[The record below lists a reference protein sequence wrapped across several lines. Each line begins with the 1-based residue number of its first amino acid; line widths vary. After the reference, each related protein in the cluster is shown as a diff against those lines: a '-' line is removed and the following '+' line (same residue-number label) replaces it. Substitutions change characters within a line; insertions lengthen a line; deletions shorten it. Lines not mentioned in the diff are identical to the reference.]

1 MEFLSKRLQAVA
13 DFVRQ
18 GARVADVGTDHGY
31 LPVYLI
37 ENGIS
42 PSAVASDINE
52 GPLNSCKLLVSQR
65 CLQDKIKC
73 AISNGLQNINA
84 DDIDDVIIAGMG
96 GELIA
101 AILSDCSAVRDKH
114 LILNPMTHSEITR
127 SWLYLNGFLI
137 KNDIIVK
144 DGKHFYNIIDAEYGG
159 EPFEPTQ
166 TQCFLGNICDFSQ
179 KEYFNHLLNYLRNKE
194 KGGADY
200 SNVIKAIEDKI

>member
-1 MEFLSKRLQAVA
+1 MDILSKRLKAVA
-13 DFVRQ
+13 DCVND

-31 LPVYLI
+31 LPVYLV
-37 ENGIS
+37 ENGVS

-65 CLQDKIKC
+65 GLQDKIKC
-73 AISNGLQNINA
+73 VISDGLKNVDTTGI
-84 DDIDDVIIAGMG
+84 DDIIIAGMG

-101 AILSDCSAVRDKH
+101 NILSDCVAVKKKH

-144 DGKHFYNIIDAEYGG
+144 DGKHYYNIIEAEYSGK
-159 EPFEPTQ
+159 PIKPTQ
-166 TQCFLGNICDFSQ
+166 TQCFLGNISDFSQ
-179 KEYFNHLLNYLRNKE
+179 KEYFEHLLNYLRNKQ

-200 SNVIKAIEDKI
+200 SDVINAIEDRI